1 MGRFCLQ
8 QMVKPSFFSLRMP
21 NQSHPRLHKC
31 YSIHLAHRG
40 FAIISIFLWLTITGT
55 LTGCSVTQDSDTLP
69 TPGSGSSIIPESE
82 SWWQVLFTEPETISS
97 PERPQGSIMENLI
110 ERINRAQQSIHVA
123 AFEFDLLPV
132 AEALIAAKQR
142 GVEILWVTDDE
153 YGVNDD
159 PGGLFALLARNGIG
173 IQQDN
178 SSGLM
183 HNKFL
188 IFDGDTVWTG
198 ATNITENGIFHNN
211 NNVLVIKSQPLARI
225 FEREFD
231 EMWEGQF
238 GPTSPATV
246 SSQSVTVEQ
255 TPILVLF
262 ASEDDVIDQLIPII
276 QGAQHN
282 IRFMAFSFTDD
293 ALGNAVG
300 ERAKAGVNVMG
311 IFETR
316 GSETTSSELERLYCA
331 QIAVRQDGNPS
342 LLHHKVFV
350 IDDEIVITGSMNFT
364 DNADENNDENVI
376 ILANAEIAAAYL
388 HEFELRWREAR
399 LPPKGTFVC
408 Q

>member
-8 QMVKPSFFSLRMP
+8 QVVKPSFFSLHMI
-21 NQSHPRLHKC
+21 NKSYPRLHKR
-31 YSIHLAHRG
+31 YSIDLAQRG
-40 FAIISIFLWLTITGT
+40 FAIISIFLLLIFTGS
-55 LTGCSVTQDSDTLP
+55 LTGCSFTIEQYALP
-69 TPGSGSSIIPESE
+69 TPGSGTSIIPDSE
-82 SWWQVLFTEPETISS
+82 SWWQVLFTQPETISS

-110 ERINRAQQSIHVA
+110 ERINQAQQSIHVA

-142 GVEILWVTDDE
+142 GVEILWITDDE
-153 YGVNDD
+153 YGINDD
-159 PGGLFALLARNGIG
+159 PGRLFALMARNGIG
-173 IQQDN
+173 IKQDN

-198 ATNITENGIFHNN
+198 ATNITENGIFNNN
-211 NNVLVIKSQPLARI
+211 NNVLVIKSQALARI

-255 TPILVLF
+255 TPIFVLF

-293 ALGNAVG
+293 ALGDAVG
-300 ERAKAGVNVMG
+300 ERANAGVNVMG

-331 QIAVRQDGNPS
+331 QITVRQDGNPS

-364 DNADENNDENVI
+364 GNADKNNDENVI

-388 HEFELRWREAR
+388 QEFESRWREGR
-399 LPPKGTFVC
+399 VPPKGTFVC
-408 Q
+408 H